1 MKQIFMFLVLFLCIT
16 SYSYAVSLDNYV
28 YEKDD
33 LVSTIGNGSR
43 DFVIAAKPEQAY
55 QCENSGKNK
64 PLKEGLLFVSS
75 RQYADKIYLDG
86 EDNIVSSSS
95 YVSVYSKNEDKLNIK
110 SVSPFN
116 KNYRQ
121 AEEIYFITY
130 HSINPSVYSSIG
142 RSRENSSLDFQLITQ
157 DIEMNNIGCYYIM
170 AEDQNS
176 DYSIGYYWLYV
187 TKSYIKKDTELE
199 VTTKYL
205 ERPSNL
211 SQGTG
216 SNSNIYT
223 TVRKHTY
230 RVLQN

>member
-1 MKQIFMFLVLFLCIT
+1 
-16 SYSYAVSLDNYV
+16 
-28 YEKDD
+28 
-33 LVSTIGNGSR
+33 
-43 DFVIAAKPEQAY
+43 
-55 QCENSGKNK
+55 
-64 PLKEGLLFVSS
+64 
-75 RQYADKIYLDG
+75 
-86 EDNIVSSSS
+86 
-95 YVSVYSKNEDKLNIK
+95 
-110 SVSPFN
+110 
-116 KNYRQ
+116 
-121 AEEIYFITY
+121 
-130 HSINPSVYSSIG
+130 
-142 RSRENSSLDFQLITQ
+142 
-157 DIEMNNIGCYYIM
+157 YIM